1 MNALCGKGK
10 LKSIKVT
17 LKNQKYISE
26 FSEIRD
32 DPDICDEEL
41 ENADICDGYELKGD
55 RKNLLRCKL
64 YSSR

>member
-26 FSEIRD
+26 FSEIRH

-41 ENADICDGYELKGD
+41 ENADIYL
-55 RKNLLRCKL
+55 
-64 YSSR
+64 